1 MSSLELI
8 CVLPEYPS
16 LALRRLKGLLSC
28 LFAAHPSFR
37 NREEI
42 VFFFFCHRAALI
54 QVAGVSHQ
62 PFAKLCFLSH
72 GGRFLV
78 LFERISPPR
87 SKCERDACVPSR
99 RPIQF
104 ETLSAL
110 PAACCNYQKKWR
122 PQEGSVITSIPHVP
136 LARLW
141 R

>member
-42 VFFFFCHRAALI
+42 VGFFLPPRSFDSSRRRLPSAIC
-54 QVAGVSHQ
+54 QVV
-62 PFAKLCFLSH
+62 FLSH

-104 ETLSAL
+104 ETMSAL